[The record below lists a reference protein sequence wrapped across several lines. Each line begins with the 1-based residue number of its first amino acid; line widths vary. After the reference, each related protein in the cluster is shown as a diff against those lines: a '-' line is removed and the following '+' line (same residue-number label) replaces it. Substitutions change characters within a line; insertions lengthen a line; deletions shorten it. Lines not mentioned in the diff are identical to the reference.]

1 MHRKLT
7 PNRLLA
13 TAAVLILGAAGI
25 GYSAFSSTA
34 SSSGNTF
41 ATGTVALSSN
51 GSGGGALSITN
62 GRPGDS
68 TTACYTVA
76 YTGSRDASVRFY
88 ALTSTTGNDAA
99 PYLTTTVEVGSFPG
113 EPPANN
119 SCSGFTPSTSLFSGK
134 LAGLPSNYA
143 GGLVDPNPSW
153 EAGDSTVYRVTVTVD
168 DTDDAQDTSA
178 DADLRW
184 EARSN

>member
-1 MHRKLT
+1 RAPRRRSAASRVQRPGPVPAHLEFKEDPLPMHRKLT

-68 TTACYTVA
+68 TAACYPVA
-76 YTGSRDASVRFY
+76 HTGSRDASVRFY
-88 ALTSTTGNDAA
+88 ALTSTTGND
-99 PYLTTTVEVGSFPG
+99 
-113 EPPANN
+113 
-119 SCSGFTPSTSLFSGK
+119 
-134 LAGLPSNYA
+134 
-143 GGLVDPNPSW
+143 
-153 EAGDSTVYRVTVTVD
+153 
-168 DTDDAQDTSA
+168 
-178 DADLRW
+178 
-184 EARSN
+184 